1 MRRGKE
7 KGGKPYAMWTNY
19 WTLVNSFSLM
29 FNLLWEET
37 NAKAV
42 KMAKAPKAA

>member
-7 KGGKPYAMWTNY
+7 QSGKPYAMWTNY
-19 WTLVNSFSLM
+19 WTLVKSFSLM
-29 FNLLWEET
+29 FNLLWEEKGD
-37 NAKAV
+37 KAV